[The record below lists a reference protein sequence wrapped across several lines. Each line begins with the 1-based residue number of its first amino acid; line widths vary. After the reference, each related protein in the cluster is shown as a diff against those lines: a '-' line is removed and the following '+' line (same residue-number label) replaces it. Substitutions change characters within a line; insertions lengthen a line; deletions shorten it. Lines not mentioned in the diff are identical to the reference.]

1 MQEFARMLSVVLS
14 IYNMLIIV
22 RILLFWFNPNQ
33 TFGQGNG
40 GFTDILVKI
49 VDPFLNWFK
58 RITFLRQGKFDFTP
72 LAALMVINIV
82 QRILQTFAYTGKFS
96 FGYTL
101 ATIVQS
107 IWWSF
112 GSLLLGILAVLLGVR
127 IFLSYRRTQH
137 GLQYISMLDSWL
149 RRPMDTVHS
158 WFFSNRSVSDRMLL
172 WSTLIVV
179 IVIYIV
185 CAILVNLLVN
195 LLASLPF

>member
-1 MQEFARMLSVVLS
+1 MQEFARMISVLLS
-14 IYNMLIIV
+14 IYNMLIII
-22 RILLFWFNPNQ
+22 RILLYWFNPSRSY
-33 TFGQGNG
+33 TQGSG

-49 VDPFLNWFK
+49 VDPFLNYFK
-58 RITFLRQGKFDFTP
+58 RLTFLRRGSLDFTP

-96 FGYTL
+96 LGYTL

-127 IFLSYRRTQH
+127 LFLSYRRTQNAI
-137 GLQYISMLDSWL
+137 QYIAMLDSWL

-179 IVIYIV
+179 IVLYVV
-185 CAILVNLLVN
+185 CAILINLLVN